1 MRMVDAAQPLP
12 ATAGAM
18 RRKHIVDELIEE
30 RAPNLAASPL
40 WPAVRPGLYSVLNY
54 SKARRMADAIAPMDG
69 RSALEHISRLLH
81 LHVRTR
87 GLENLPADG
96 RCVVIANH
104 PTGIA
109 DGIAVYDAL
118 KGKRPDVCFFA
129 NADAHRVCPGFLD
142 ILIPVEWVQDK
153 RTIEKTKR
161 TLRIAQQAFQ
171 DERPIM
177 IFPAGRLARRI
188 DDKIQDPS
196 WEPSAVS
203 LARKHKAPIIPI
215 HVIGPYPFLFHTF
228 DRFSKELRDITLF
241 HELLNKGGRLFDL
254 IVGKPI
260 APEAIAGD
268 AEAVTLQLKNFVEWE
283 LPEAPGATFAQH

>member
-1 MRMVDAAQPLP
+1 MVDAAQPLP
-12 ATAGAM
+12 RAAAGAF
-18 RRKHIVDELIEE
+18 RSKHIIDELIEE
-30 RAPNLAASPL
+30 RAPTLAASPA
-40 WPAVRPGLYSVLNY
+40 WPAIRPGLYSVLNY
-54 SKARRMADAIAPMDG
+54 GKARTMADAIAPMDG

-81 LHVRTR
+81 LNTRVR
-87 GLENLPADG
+87 GLEHLPKSG

-118 KGKRPDVCFFA
+118 KGARPDVCFFA
-129 NADAHRVCPGFLD
+129 NADAHRVCAGFID

-161 TLRIAQQAFQ
+161 TLRMAQQAFQ

-188 DDKIQDPS
+188 DGKIQDPS

-203 LARKHKAPIIPI
+203 LARKHKAPIVPI
-215 HVIGPYPFLFHTF
+215 HVIGPYPFFFHTF
-228 DRFSKELRDITLF
+228 DRISKELRDITLF
-241 HELLNKGGRLFDL
+241 HELLNKEGRLFD
-254 IVGKPI
+254 IMIGPPI
-260 APEAIAGD
+260 APDLLSGD
-268 AEAVTLQLKNFVEWE
+268 AEAATLELKHFVEWE
-283 LPEAPGATFAQH
+283 LPLAPDKPFARA

>member
-1 MRMVDAAQPLP
+1 MVDAAQPLP
-12 ATAGAM
+12 RAAAGAF
-18 RRKHIVDELIEE
+18 RQKHVVDQLIEE
-30 RAPNLAASPL
+30 RAPTLAASPA
-40 WPAVRPGLYSVLNY
+40 WPAIRPGLYSILNY
-54 SKARRMADAIAPMDG
+54 AKARTMADAIGPMDG

-81 LHVRTR
+81 LQTRVR
-87 GLENLPADG
+87 GLENLPASG

-129 NADAHRVCPGFLD
+129 NADAHRVCPGFMD

-161 TLRIAQQAFQ
+161 TLRMAQQAFQ

-188 DDKIQDPS
+188 EGKIQDPS
-196 WEPSAVS
+196 WEPSAAS
-203 LARKHKAPIIPI
+203 LARKHKAQIVPI
-215 HVIGPYPFLFHTF
+215 HVIGPYPFFFHTF

-241 HELLNKGGRLFDL
+241 HELLNKEGRLFDL
-254 IVGKPI
+254 IIGKPI
-260 APEAIAGD
+260 APETLVGD
-268 AEAVTLQLKNFVEWE
+268 AETVTLQLKHYVEWE
-283 LPEAPGATFAQH
+283 LPEAPDGAFAPR

>member
-1 MRMVDAAQPLP
+1 MVDAAHPLP
-12 ATAGAM
+12 AAAA
-18 RRKHIVDELIEE
+18 RALRAKHIVDVLIEE
-30 RAPNLAASPL
+30 RAPTLAAGPAWPL
-40 WPAVRPGLYSVLNY
+40 LRPGLFSVLNY
-54 SKARRMADAIAPMDG
+54 GKARSMADAIAPMDG
-69 RSALEHISRLLH
+69 RSALEHISKLLH
-81 LHVRTR
+81 LQTRVR

-118 KGKRPDVCFFA
+118 KTKRPDICFFA
-129 NADAHRVCPGFLD
+129 NADAHRVCPGFID

-161 TLRIAQQAFQ
+161 TLRLAQQAFQ

-188 DDKIQDPS
+188 DGKIQDPS

-203 LARKHKAPIIPI
+203 MARKNKAPIIPI
-215 HVIGPYPFLFHTF
+215 HVIGPYPFFFHTF

-241 HELLNKGGRLFDL
+241 HELLNKEGRLFDIL
-254 IVGKPI
+254 IGKPI
-260 APEAIAGD
+260 APDLLTGD
-268 AEAVTLQLKNFVEWE
+268 AEAVTTQLKDYIEWR
-283 LPEAPGATFAQH
+283 LPEAPDGDFAQG

>member
-1 MRMVDAAQPLP
+1 MVEAAQPLP
-12 ATAGAM
+12 SAAA
-18 RRKHIVDELIEE
+18 RAFRDKHIIDILIEE
-30 RAPNLAASPL
+30 RAPTLAATPF
-40 WPAVRPGLYSVLNY
+40 WPAIRPALFAILNY
-54 SKARRMADAIAPMDG
+54 GKARMMADAIAPIDG

-81 LHVRTR
+81 LKTR
-87 GLENLPADG
+87 VSGLEHLPEKG

-129 NADAHRVCPGFLD
+129 NADAHRVCAGFID

-153 RTIEKTKR
+153 RSIEKTKR
-161 TLRIAQQAFQ
+161 TLRMAQQAFT

-188 DDKIQDPS
+188 DGKIQDPA

-215 HVIGPYPFLFHTF
+215 HVVGPYPFFFHTF
-228 DRFSKELRDITLF
+228 DRISKELRDITLF
-241 HELLNKGGRLFDL
+241 HELLNKEGRQFD
-254 IVGKPI
+254 IVIGRPI
-260 APEAIAGD
+260 QPEALAGD
-268 AEAVTLQLKNFVEWE
+268 AEAMTLQLKHYVEWD
-283 LPEAPGATFAQH
+283 LPAAPDGQFAPG